1 MIQQP
6 VAVVAV
12 LLGAIFFSL
21 RMVDRYG
28 WAARMS
34 PIIWIIFTSALF
46 SNFGLIPTD
55 APIYGALIDFAV
67 PFAVCLILFTVNLSD
82 VREAGGPMLAAFAL
96 ASVGTALG
104 VAAASL
110 SLEPFL
116 ERILEAE
123 SWKLAG
129 PYTGTFIGGSLNFFA
144 LWQGLEIDNPDLLAA
159 ANAVDN
165 LTLFPLYAC
174 WMLIPTLLLGR
185 YSVSKRWEVH
195 FDDEDGEAAEA
206 PAAAS
211 KPRLVP
217 TQVATLCFLA
227 VGVMAASDWLKTYVV
242 GPVFPDLPA
251 ILIVT
256 TLALVLGQ
264 LPPVRELE
272 GAWEIGD
279 LAFYLFFAAVGAL
292 IDFYL
297 AIVLSPILFLYVV
310 VIMAVHMVVLFGG
323 GRLLRMDVGVLT
335 IASVATKAGPAL
347 VAPVAETKGWRHLI
361 LPGILVATLGYA
373 IGNYVGYAVAQA
385 VRALV
390 G

>member
-1 MIQQP
+1 
-6 VAVVAV
+6 
-12 LLGAIFFSL
+12 
-21 RMVDRYG
+21 
-28 WAARMS
+28 
-34 PIIWIIFTSALF
+34 
-46 SNFGLIPTD
+46 
-55 APIYGALIDFAV
+55 
-67 PFAVCLILFTVNLSD
+67 
-82 VREAGGPMLAAFAL
+82 MLAAFAL
-96 ASVGTALG
+96 ASVGTVLG

-110 SLEPFL
+110 TLEPFL
-116 ERILEAE
+116 ARILEGE

-129 PYTGTFIGGSLNFFA
+129 PYTGTFVGGSLNFFA

-174 WMLIPTLLLGR
+174 WMLIPTFLAGR
-185 YSVSKRWEVH
+185 YLVSKRWQVH
-195 FDDEDGEAAEA
+195 FDDDGAAPGDDAA
-206 PAAAS
+206 PAAA

-217 TQVATLCFLA
+217 AQVATLCFLA
-227 VGVMAASDWLKTYVV
+227 VGVMAASDWLKANVV
-242 GPVFPDLPA
+242 DLVLPELPS

-256 TLALVLGQ
+256 TLALILGQ

-297 AIVLSPILFLYVV
+297 AVILSPILFLYVV

-361 LPGILVATLGYA
+361 LPGIIVAMLGYA

-385 VRALV
+385 VRAVV
-390 G
+390 GG